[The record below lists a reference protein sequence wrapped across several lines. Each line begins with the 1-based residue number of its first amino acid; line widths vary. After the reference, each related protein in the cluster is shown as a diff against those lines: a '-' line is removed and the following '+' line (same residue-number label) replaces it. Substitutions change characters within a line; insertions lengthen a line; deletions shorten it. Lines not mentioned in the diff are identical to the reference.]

1 MKVYISVDIEGTAG
15 TTSWAATELGDK
27 EHAAAAR
34 EMTLEAVAACEG
46 ALKAGATE
54 LYVKDAHDSGR
65 NMDLSLFPKEAKVIY
80 DWSLTPDSMIAGLD
94 SSFDALMFVGYH
106 SPAGLPGSPLCHT
119 MNRGN
124 SWVKINGK
132 LASEF
137 TLHALLA
144 ASRGVP
150 SVFLSGDQALC
161 GHARQLVPGLTAVAV
176 KDCLGRATVN
186 LSSQMALEQIR
197 EGAARSLAHLRDFK
211 ESCLPAV
218 PEELTL
224 EIRFK
229 DYFQALRASYY
240 PGVVRLDDCTVSFTA
255 RTMDQLMAA
264 RMFIL

>member
-27 EHAAAAR
+27 EHGAAAR

-46 ALKAGATE
+46 ALQAGADE
-54 LYVKDAHDSGR
+54 IYVKDAHDSGR

-94 SSFDALMFVGYH
+94 DSFDALLFVGYH
-106 SPAGLPGSPLCHT
+106 SPAGLAGSPLCHT
-119 MNRGN
+119 MNLNN
-124 SWVKINGK
+124 SWVKINGH

-137 TLHALLA
+137 TLHSLLA
-144 ASRGVP
+144 ASKGIP

-161 GHARQLVPGLTAVAV
+161 EHSRRLVPELTTVAV
-176 KDCLGRATVN
+176 KSGLGRATIN
-186 LSSQMALEQIR
+186 LSSQMALDQIR
-197 EGAARSLAHLRDFK
+197 EGAARSLAHK
-211 ESCLPAV
+211 EGCLPEV

-229 DYFQALRASYY
+229 DYFRALRASYY
-240 PGVVRLDDCTVSFTA
+240 PGVIRLDDFTVSYTA
-255 RTMDQLMAA
+255 RTMDQLMTA

>member
-15 TTSWAATELGDK
+15 TSSWQATELGDK
-27 EHAAAAR
+27 EHGPAAR
-34 EMTLEAVAACEG
+34 QMTLEAVAACEG
-46 ALKAGATE
+46 ALQAGATE

-106 SPAGLPGSPLCHT
+106 SPAGLPGNALCHT
-119 MNRGN
+119 MNRDN
-124 SWVKINGK
+124 CWVKINGQ

-144 ASRGVP
+144 ASRKVP
-150 SVFLSGDQALC
+150 SVFLSGDEALC
-161 GHARQLVPGLTAVAV
+161 SHARLLVPHLTTVAV
-176 KDCLGRATVN
+176 KDSLGRATVSR
-186 LSSQMALEQIR
+186 SSQWSLQQIR
-197 EGAARSLAHLRDFK
+197 EESARALNQKSL
-211 ESCLPAV
+211 CLPEV
-218 PEELTL
+218 PEELVL

-229 DYFQALRASYY
+229 DYFRALRASYY
-240 PGVVRLDDCTVSFTA
+240 PGVTRLDDFTVSYTA
-255 RTMDQLMAA
+255 HSMDQLMAA